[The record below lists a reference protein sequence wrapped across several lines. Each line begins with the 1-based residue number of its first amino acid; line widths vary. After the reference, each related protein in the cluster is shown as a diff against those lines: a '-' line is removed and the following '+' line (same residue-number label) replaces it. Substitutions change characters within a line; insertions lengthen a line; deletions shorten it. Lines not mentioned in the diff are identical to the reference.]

1 MDTWSGQFWLLKR
14 NIIFYFP
21 SHKSLNMDDASEDS
35 RPAQPGLIKKFFLT
49 ISTVRDSLAMLLFFI
64 PGMITILIPLIH

>member
-1 MDTWSGQFWLLKR
+1 
-14 NIIFYFP
+14 
-21 SHKSLNMDDASEDS
+21 MDDTSEDS